1 MRTSTLIMLLAA
13 PLALTA
19 CDSGQDMESM
29 DEMGTDE
36 MAMEGHEMSAMD
48 ADDGAKTA
56 SVIGTVTAIDAE
68 AGTANV
74 THGPIA
80 EIGMPGMTMDFALGD
95 GLDPSALP
103 IGEEVGLNLTQ
114 GQDMSLTLQGL
125 AEGGS

>member
-1 MRTSTLIMLLAA
+1 MKIMGVVN
-13 PLALTA
+13 
-19 CDSGQDMESM
+19 S
-29 DEMGTDE
+29 
-36 MAMEGHEMSAMD
+36 
-48 ADDGAKTA
+48 
-56 SVIGTVTAIDAE
+56 IDTE

-95 GLDPSALP
+95 GLDTSALP

-114 GQDMSLTLQGL
+114 GQDMSLTLQGV